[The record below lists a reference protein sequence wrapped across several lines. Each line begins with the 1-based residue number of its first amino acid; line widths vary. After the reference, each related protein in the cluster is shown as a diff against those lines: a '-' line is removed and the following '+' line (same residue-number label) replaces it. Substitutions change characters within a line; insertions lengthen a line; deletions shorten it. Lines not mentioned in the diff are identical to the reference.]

1 MKLLVFGSTGG
12 TGRELV
18 RQALSHGHDV
28 TAFARDTTKL
38 ELDHDGV
45 TVVPGDVTDAAAVRA
60 AVPGHDAVLCALGAP
75 ALVRTTVRTDGT
87 RNIVA
92 AMEDAGVRRLV
103 CQSSLGVGDSLAVPM
118 PRYVRLVFPLVL
130 RRAFADHEG
139 QEHLIR
145 RSTLDWTIVR
155 PTKMVDGERTGA
167 YRRGLTDTTEK
178 VKVKVSRADVAD
190 FMLRQLTDDSYLRL
204 APWVSY

>member
-18 RQALSHGHDV
+18 RQALSQGHDV
-28 TAFARDTTKL
+28 TAFARHPSQL
-38 ELDHDGV
+38 EHQGV
-45 TVVPGDVTDAAAVRA
+45 TVVQGDVTDAAAVRA

-75 ALVRTTVRTDGT
+75 ALARTTVRTDGT

-103 CQSSLGVGDSLAVPM
+103 CQSSLGIGDSLAVPM
-118 PRYVRLVFPLVL
+118 PRYVRLAFPLVL
-130 RRAFADHEG
+130 RRTFADHEG
-139 QEHLIR
+139 QEQLIR
-145 RSTLDWTIVR
+145 QSKLDWTIVR
-155 PTKMVDGERTGA
+155 PTKMVDGGRTGV
-167 YRRGLTDTTEK
+167 YRRGLADTKEK
-178 VKVKVSRADVAD
+178 VKVKISRADVAD

>member
-18 RQALSHGHDV
+18 RQALSQGHEV

-38 ELDHDGV
+38 ELDHDRV
-45 TVVPGDVTDAAAVRA
+45 TVVPGDVTDAAAVRG

-145 RSTLDWTIVR
+145 QSRLDWTIVR

-167 YRRGLTDTTEK
+167 YRHGLTDTTEK

-204 APWVSY
+204 APWVSD